1 MKCQLV
7 LMVVWP
13 IALTLAIAIDKQLAN
28 AVAQDAMVAGASFI
42 NVSPRVIAVRET
54 GLRETS

>member
-1 MKCQLV
+1 
-7 LMVVWP
+7 MVVWP
-13 IALTLAIAIDKQLAN
+13 IALTAAIAIDKQLAN